1 LIRVVAEGLS
11 DRFEPALCEVN
22 AELFSAAFR
31 LGPDAVARYRRVRA
45 PRPVRA
51 APPRVVV
58 LSRVTLGADVA
69 VTGAVLD
76 ACKRAFPEAEIV
88 LAGPRKNWELFAA
101 DPRVGHLP
109 VTYRRGDPLG
119 HWAGLRE
126 EASRPG
132 TLVIDTDS
140 RLTQLGLLPVCP
152 EESYRLFESRGY
164 GGDSAAPL
172 SELAA
177 RWCEEVF
184 GVSGRPYLA
193 PAERVDT
200 GGDAMIAVSLGVGE
214 NAAKRLEAP
223 FERELLALLA
233 GTGARIWIDK
243 GAGGEEAARVER
255 AIEGIPAERVRVWE
269 GSFAG
274 FASIISQA
282 ALYVGYDSAGQHAA
296 AACGVP
302 LITVFAGFP
311 SERMFQ
317 RWQPTGPGPVHVVR
331 AEDHDSEEAL
341 AAVRR
346 MLERLGSDLH
356 RRRL

>member
-1 LIRVVAEGLS
+1 LSASTSPDALARELLGCCLRGERWPDSLVDALRGSEALIRVVAEGLS
-11 DRFEPALCEVN
+11 DRFEPALCEVY

-214 NAAKRLEAP
+214 NAAKRLAAP
-223 FERELLALLA
+223 FR
-233 GTGARIWIDK
+233 ARATCA
-243 GAGGEEAARVER
+243 AGGNRRAHLDRQGRRWRGGRARR
-255 AIEGIPAERVRVWE
+255 TR
-269 GSFAG
+269 
-274 FASIISQA
+274 
-282 ALYVGYDSAGQHAA
+282 D
-296 AACGVP
+296 
-302 LITVFAGFP
+302 
-311 SERMFQ
+311 
-317 RWQPTGPGPVHVVR
+317 
-331 AEDHDSEEAL
+331 
-341 AAVRR
+341 
-346 MLERLGSDLH
+346 
-356 RRRL
+356 